1 MKSFEIEN
9 LNLFYGDN
17 QALKNVSLT
26 IPAKKVTAFIGP
38 SGCGKS
44 TLLRVF
50 NRMNDLI
57 EGVSITG
64 KVSLEGVDILENI
77 DVRRLRMKVGM
88 VFQKANPFPM
98 SIFDNVA
105 FGQRAQ
111 GITDKKELAL
121 IVEDSLK
128 RAALWDE
135 VKDRLKTSALGLSG
149 GQQQRLCIART
160 IAMKP
165 DIILMDEP
173 TSALDPIATARIE
186 EMMESL
192 RKEFTVVI
200 VTHSMAQA
208 KRIADKTAF
217 FLMGELVEHGD
228 TEQIFTAAQ
237 DKRTRGYI
245 TGDFG

>member
-1 MKSFEIEN
+1 MKTFEIEN

-17 QALKNVSLT
+17 QALKDVSLI
-26 IPAKKVTAFIGP
+26 IPTKKVTAFIGP

-44 TLLRVF
+44 TLLRVL

-57 EGVSITG
+57 AGVSISG
-64 KVSLEGVDILENI
+64 KVSLEGSNILGNI

-98 SIFDNVA
+98 SIFDNVS

-111 GITDKKELAL
+111 GVTDKKQLAV
-121 IVEDSLK
+121 IVEESLK
-128 RAALWDE
+128 RAALWEE
-135 VKDRLKTSALGLSG
+135 VKDRLNTSALGLSG

-192 RKEFTVVI
+192 RKQFTVVI

-228 TEQIFTAAQ
+228 TEQIFNAPQ